1 MYCIFFFLEGSGVL
15 FKKDSNVMNIKL
27 DMEVNSFNE
36 ENLVT
41 IFYEIG
47 KYHKDH
53 TPSQCGK
60 LESVWV
66 LGLARDSFA
75 VTASECNTIYVC

>member
-1 MYCIFFFLEGSGVL
+1 MYCIFFFFEGRGL
-15 FKKDSNVMNIKL
+15 LLKKDSNVMNTKL

-36 ENLVT
+36 ENLVVT

-53 TPSQCGK
+53 TI
-60 LESVWV
+60 SVWQ
-66 LGLARDSFA
+66 
-75 VTASECNTIYVC
+75 T